1 MGLLDDLYDYLE
13 NSVRYGR
20 YIHALCPFHDDS
32 RPSFFVYED
41 HYHCA
46 ACGVKGKTENL
57 LDDLRRKQG
66 VLVTLKKQ
74 TYFQSPWRGWQR
86 FGSLEKIIQQ
96 AHNNL
101 IKSNKTAYLK
111 RRGITIETMKS
122 LNLGWLDDWITFPI
136 YDCNHHLVGAT
147 ARAGETNK
155 SSAKYCNVPDMPP
168 DLLYVPDWKMVQL
181 QDKLIVTYGILD
193 TVILYQLGFASAS
206 TTTGK
211 TVNPKTF
218 DFIRKRIFIFPDKG
232 EETNA
237 LRLIRSLGW
246 RGKLLLF
253 PYEDD
258 EKDPNDVYNKDEQR
272 LTNFLME
279 IT

>member
-1 MGLLDDLYDYLE
+1 MSDLLNDLYDYLE
-13 NSVRYGR
+13 NPIRYER

-41 HYHCA
+41 RYYCA

-74 TYFQSPWRGWQR
+74 TYFQSPWRSWQR
-86 FGSLEKIIQQ
+86 FGSLEKILQQ

-136 YDCNHHLVGAT
+136 YDCDHRLIGAT

-181 QDKLIVTYGILD
+181 QDKLYLTFGILD
-193 TVILYQLGFASAS
+193 AVTLFQLGFASAS

-211 TVNPKTF
+211 RLDHTSL
-218 DFIRKRIFIFPDKG
+218 DDIRKKIVIIPDRG
-232 EETNA
+232 EEKEA
-237 LRLIRSLGW
+237 LLLASKLGW
-246 RGKLLLF
+246 RGTVARVDW
-253 PYEDD
+253 PDGC
-258 EKDPNDVYNKDEQR
+258 KDISDVYCKYGEEK
-272 LTNFLME
+272 LHE
-279 IT
+279 IMA